1 MNILNSIT
9 LDDKNIPVKRLRIKQ
24 SSSGARLTE
33 VVTSKPFLKGPIPMD
48 WLSSAARLPGKA
60 LNVALAIRWLDGM
73 NGGQPIKLTAKSLE
87 RLNVSQDAYRDGLR
101 RLEKAGLVS
110 VTRKPGQR
118 PTVLVRQP
126 AELPQSRPVQH
137 QTSTPSDP
145 SGPNLLH

>member
-9 LDDKNIPVKRLRIKQ
+9 LDDKDIPVKRLRIRR

-33 VVTSKPFLKGPIPMD
+33 VVSSKPFLRGPIPMD
-48 WLSSAARLPGKA
+48 WLNSAARLPGKA

-73 NGGQPIKLTAKSLE
+73 NGGQPIKLTAKA
-87 RLNVSQDAYRDGLR
+87 LNFFHVSQDACRDGLT

-126 AELPQSRPVQH
+126 AVLPQSRPAQH
-137 QTSTPSDP
+137 QTSTLSDP